1 MQVSPDTYPRC
12 GGARKTT
19 RAVVRSELTIRET
32 AGSQRGEGMYYHGFQ
47 KKFPS
52 SSAPWTQGDDQ
63 LVGLLFSKIV
73 TRTAGVTGGDPPELA
88 DEMAH
93 NLFDLMLYINK
104 DFHSC

>member
-1 MQVSPDTYPRC
+1 
-12 GGARKTT
+12 
-19 RAVVRSELTIRET
+19 
-32 AGSQRGEGMYYHGFQ
+32 MYYHGFD

-52 SSAPWTQGDDQ
+52 GTTPWSPGDDQ

-73 TRTAGVTGGDPPELA
+73 TLRAIAYSKVMVDSPGLA

>member
-1 MQVSPDTYPRC
+1 
-12 GGARKTT
+12 
-19 RAVVRSELTIRET
+19 
-32 AGSQRGEGMYYHGFQ
+32 MYYHGFD

-52 SSAPWTQGDDQ
+52 GMNPWTPGDDQ

-73 TRTAGVTGGDPPELA
+73 TRTAIAEAKGMVDSPGLA

>member
-1 MQVSPDTYPRC
+1 
-12 GGARKTT
+12 
-19 RAVVRSELTIRET
+19 
-32 AGSQRGEGMYYHGFQ
+32 MYYHGFD

-52 SSAPWTQGDDQ
+52 GKTPWTQGDDQ

-73 TRTAGVTGGDPPELA
+73 TRTARLEAKGMVDSPGLA

>member
-1 MQVSPDTYPRC
+1 
-12 GGARKTT
+12 
-19 RAVVRSELTIRET
+19 
-32 AGSQRGEGMYYHGFQ
+32 MYYHGFD

-52 SSAPWTQGDDQ
+52 GRNPWTQTDDQ
-63 LVGLLFSKIV
+63 LVGLLFSKII
-73 TRTAGVTGGDPPELA
+73 TRTSTSEANGAVDSPALA

>member
-1 MQVSPDTYPRC
+1 
-12 GGARKTT
+12 
-19 RAVVRSELTIRET
+19 
-32 AGSQRGEGMYYHGFQ
+32 MYYYGFD

-52 SSAPWTQGDDQ
+52 GKNPWTHGDDQ
-63 LVGLLFSKIV
+63 LVGLLFSKVV
-73 TRTAGVTGGDPPELA
+73 TRTATSEASGAVDSPSLA

>member
-1 MQVSPDTYPRC
+1 
-12 GGARKTT
+12 
-19 RAVVRSELTIRET
+19 
-32 AGSQRGEGMYYHGFQ
+32 MYYHGFD

-52 SSAPWTQGDDQ
+52 GRNPWTHGDDQ
-63 LVGLLFSKIV
+63 LVGLLFSKII
-73 TRTAGVTGGDPPELA
+73 TRTALAEALGPVDSPALA

>member
-1 MQVSPDTYPRC
+1 
-12 GGARKTT
+12 
-19 RAVVRSELTIRET
+19 
-32 AGSQRGEGMYYHGFQ
+32 MYYHGFD

-52 SSAPWTQGDDQ
+52 GRNPWTQTDDQ
-63 LVGLLFSKIV
+63 LVGLLFSKII
-73 TRTAGVTGGDPPELA
+73 TRTSTAETNGAVDSPALA

>member
-1 MQVSPDTYPRC
+1 
-12 GGARKTT
+12 
-19 RAVVRSELTIRET
+19 
-32 AGSQRGEGMYYHGFQ
+32 MYYHGFD

-52 SSAPWTQGDDQ
+52 GKNPWTHCDDQ
-63 LVGLLFSKIV
+63 LVGLLFSKII
-73 TRTAGVTGGDPPELA
+73 TRTARIEANGVIDSPALA